1 MIIVRVVFSLL
12 CKENI
17 LCKKIEDF
25 ENYFFNNLIFLS
37 LEYLKN
43 NFISRNFFV
52 DIVRFKNNNYFLKG
66 YNLIGLKRKI
76 LKVWL

>member
-1 MIIVRVVFSLL
+1 MAFSLL

-43 NFISRNFFV
+43 NFILSRNFFV
-52 DIVRFKNNNYFLKG
+52 DNVRFNDYFLEG

-76 LKVWL
+76 LRV